1 MKSNFLAKFIGIS
14 GGVWSLSL
22 AVMLVAI
29 STSMTFSISPIY
41 MNKVLG
47 LTFVSIGI
55 IEGVAEGLSQVS
67 KLLSGV
73 IGDYFRKKKP
83 PLVIGFILAALSKP
97 VFIFANAASWIMVS
111 KVMERISNGVTA
123 TPRDAFISELSTKS
137 NRGFSF
143 GLMMTLKTVGCSV
156 GSFLIAGLL
165 YLTDD
170 YRTLLWI
177 GFFPCLA
184 AVYLIVA
191 HLREDKH
198 HKQDKQEIAAKEEQR
213 LHFKD
218 MKLLNNGYWVFL
230 GIATLFMLA
239 RFADGFLIL
248 RMQKLGASEQL
259 CAAIIGIFN
268 AVSALCCFPIGHIS
282 DRFDRSKILYF
293 SFIMLLFSHL
303 AFGFGTNVGWGLV
316 GVLFWG
322 AQRGTSQILF
332 SAIIAEAV
340 PARIIGTALGLF
352 NLTSGLAAVFS
363 GWFAGQIADKNLQF
377 PFIVGAVISGISLLA
392 LYVRNNSIAKHDE
405 SIPETP
411 QAAA

>member
-1 MKSNFLAKFIGIS
+1 MKSNFLSKFIGIS
-14 GGVWSLSL
+14 GGVWSLSI

-41 MNKVLG
+41 MSKVLG
-47 LTFVSIGI
+47 LSFVSIGI
-55 IEGVAEGLSQVS
+55 IEGIAEGLSQVS

-73 IGDYFRKKKP
+73 VGDYFRKKKP

-143 GLMMTLKTVGCSV
+143 GLMMTLKTVGCTV

-184 AVYLIVA
+184 AVYLIMA
-191 HLREDKH
+191 HLHESKLH
-198 HKQDKQEIAAKEEQR
+198 QPKEMAVKEEQR
-213 LHFKD
+213 LHLKD
-218 MKLLNNGYWVFL
+218 MGLLSNGYWVFL

-293 SFIMLLFSHL
+293 SFAMLLLSHL
-303 AFGFGTNVGWGLV
+303 AFGFGNSVWIGLA
-316 GVLFWG
+316 GVVFWG

-340 PARIIGTALGLF
+340 PSKIIGTALGLF

-363 GWFAGQIADKNLQF
+363 GWLAGEIADQNLRI
-377 PFIVGAVISGISLLA
+377 PFIVGAAISVLALMA
-392 LYVRNNSIAKHDE
+392 LYVRNKRLEKSEGSDK
-405 SIPETP
+405 ETP